1 MNHPWLRNAGL
12 VTTGLALSC
21 ALILITSSDPIL
33 ADVPWPTPPPGPQAA
48 APNVIAT
55 GIVPAQVPAVPG
67 STLWVIPPL
76 AMPVPRFPPVPSSS
90 FDAPDGVR
98 ITSDAG
104 SIITTVQLTYEPVQ
118 IDKARPAVPGQEL
131 RKAFTLRA
139 FDHEAGS
146 IRLDLRRPL
155 VLEIPVRDLTRS
167 FETPDRLLIARYHDS
182 AGWVPLVTHYHRSL
196 GVLRARVLELGQFAV
211 LAETQF
217 G

>member
-1 MNHPWLRNAGL
+1 MG
-12 VTTGLALSC
+12 
-21 ALILITSSDPIL
+21 D
-33 ADVPWPTPPPGPQAA
+33 
-48 APNVIAT
+48 
-55 GIVPAQVPAVPG
+55 
-67 STLWVIPPL
+67 PPL

-196 GVLRARVLELGQFAV
+196 GVLRARVSGTGSVRRARRDPIRIGPPRIASIAGIRSPNGNLETENA
-211 LAETQF
+211 LARSGPGEHWRALLE
-217 G
+217 